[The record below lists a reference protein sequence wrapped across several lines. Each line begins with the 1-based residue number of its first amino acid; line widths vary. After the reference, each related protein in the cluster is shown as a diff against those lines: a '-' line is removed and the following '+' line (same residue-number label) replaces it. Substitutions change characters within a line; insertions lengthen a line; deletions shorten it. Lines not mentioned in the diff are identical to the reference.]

1 MVKMI
6 DNNIINL
13 FDIKTYSN
21 ALLEYLKRNNL
32 ITNDEIKE
40 IIIYFESSIFEID
53 NIYQFILELESKIS
67 ELEQYFD

>member
-1 MVKMI
+1 MI
-6 DNNIINL
+6 NNNIINL

-21 ALLEYLKRNNL
+21 ELLEYLKRNNL

-40 IIIYFESSIFEID
+40 IIIYFESAIFEID
-53 NIYQFILELESKIS
+53 NIYKFILELESKIS

>member
-1 MVKMI
+1 MI

-21 ALLEYLKRNNL
+21 ELLDYLKRNNL

-40 IIIYFESSIFEID
+40 IITYFKSFIFEID
-53 NIYQFILELESKIS
+53 NIYKFILELESKIN

>member
-1 MVKMI
+1 MI

-21 ALLEYLKRNNL
+21 ELLDYLKRNNL

-40 IIIYFESSIFEID
+40 IIIYFKSSIFEID
-53 NIYQFILELESKIS
+53 NIYKFILELESKIS
-67 ELEQYFD
+67 ELEQYLD

>member
-1 MVKMI
+1 MI

-21 ALLEYLKRNNL
+21 ELLDYLKRNNL

-40 IIIYFESSIFEID
+40 IITYFKSSIFEID
-53 NIYQFILELESKIS
+53 NIYKFILELESKIN

>member
-1 MVKMI
+1 MI

-21 ALLEYLKRNNL
+21 ELLDYLKINNL

-40 IIIYFESSIFEID
+40 IITYFKSFIFEID
-53 NIYQFILELESKIS
+53 NIYKFILELESKII
-67 ELEQYFD
+67 ELEQYFN

>member
-1 MVKMI
+1 MI

-21 ALLEYLKRNNL
+21 ELLEYLKRNNL
-32 ITNDEIKE
+32 IVNDEIKE

-53 NIYQFILELESKIS
+53 NIYKFILELESKIS
-67 ELEQYFD
+67 ELEQYFN

>member
-1 MVKMI
+1 MI

-21 ALLEYLKRNNL
+21 ELLDYLKRNNL

-40 IIIYFESSIFEID
+40 IITYFKSSIFEID
-53 NIYQFILELESKIS
+53 NIYNFILELESKIS
-67 ELEQYFD
+67 ELEQYFN

>member
-1 MVKMI
+1 MI

-21 ALLEYLKRNNL
+21 ELLDYLKRNNL

-40 IIIYFESSIFEID
+40 IITYFKSSIFEID
-53 NIYQFILELESKIS
+53 NIYKFILELESKIS
-67 ELEQYFD
+67 ELEQYFN

>member
-1 MVKMI
+1 MI

-21 ALLEYLKRNNL
+21 ELLDYLKRNNL

-40 IIIYFESSIFEID
+40 IITYFKSSIFEID
-53 NIYQFILELESKIS
+53 NIYKFILELESKIS